1 MSLINMIAFG
11 CLHGDS
17 YFRNPESYD
26 SFINKCSYSNFEK
39 IQKYASVDFLTKR
52 NFYAFEILAGY
63 ADLECLKYIVENFV
77 FNFDLYLGLVSA
89 CKYGNYI
96 NFLYLFE
103 LVNPSIDQINKL
115 LEKTVQG
122 YSRVKYKQTQ
132 ILDIYLHLLKL
143 VENPNYNKLLEL
155 NTSALGSSFDIF
167 TDLIN
172 KSTDVNLIKIFKSA
186 CLSNNIE
193 KAEQIYASNKDL
205 ITEYV
210 NLDQNLFINLCKR
223 NKFNCVDLYCKINKN
238 KNYSTSIS
246 AFTDAYGCY
255 DSINYRIKDNSGNIV
270 LQHICVEEKN
280 PNKKIEEFDKFDY

>member
-17 YFRNPESYD
+17 YFRNSASYD
-26 SFINKCSYSNFEK
+26 SFINNCSYSNFEN
-39 IQKYASVDFLTKR
+39 IQKYASIDFLTKR

-63 ADLECLKYIVENFV
+63 ADLECLKYIVDNFGS
-77 FNFDLYLGLVSA
+77 NLDLYLALVST
-89 CKYGNYI
+89 CKYGNYT
-96 NFLYLFE
+96 NFLYLVK
-103 LVNPSIDQINKL
+103 LVNPSAEQLNEL
-115 LEKTVQG
+115 LSKSVAG
-122 YSRVKYKQTQ
+122 YLRVKYKHTQ

-210 NLDQNLFINLCKR
+210 NLNQNLFINLCKR
-223 NKFNCVDLYCKINKN
+223 NKSNCVDLYCKINKN
-238 KNYSTSIS
+238 KNYSISIS

-270 LQHICVEEKN
+270 LQYICAEEKN
-280 PNKKIEEFDKFDY
+280 PNKRITEFDKFDY